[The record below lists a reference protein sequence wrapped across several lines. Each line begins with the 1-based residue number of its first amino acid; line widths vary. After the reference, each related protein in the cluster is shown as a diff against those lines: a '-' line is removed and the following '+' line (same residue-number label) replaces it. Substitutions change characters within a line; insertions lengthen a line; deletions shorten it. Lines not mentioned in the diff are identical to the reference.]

1 MAAVEADVLKARLD
15 GEGDGA
21 GVVVATSRD
30 SARSTDFLGAET
42 GPAGP
47 VSNFI
52 KQPMVRTVLPYVGIA
67 LVLLLAVVAYI
78 SLATPPPRALYPEMA
93 DTDKEAA
100 QQLLQKNGV
109 SVRLDPISGSLTVP
123 ADEFHEARIM
133 LAAAG
138 LPKESAGGTS
148 LLNETMPLGTSQF
161 MEQARYNASIEE
173 ELAASIRRINTIKD
187 ARVHLALPR
196 QSAFVRDRVDPKA
209 SVIVTPFAGRAVSDG
224 QVQAIVHLVSSS
236 IPYMTPAHVSVV
248 DQFGRLLTEAPG
260 SKDLNAKQLE
270 LRQKLEADYVDR
282 INQILAPIFG
292 TANVRAQVNADL
304 DFSVIEQTFENF
316 DPENSGTRIRSEQLK
331 ESSTT
336 EPSSAGVPGSLSN
349 EPPAATVPTP
359 AANAPADPAVN
370 PTATGT
376 AATEP
381 VIRGQERSES
391 RNFEMDRSVRYV
403 VDPAPRM
410 RRLTVGVA
418 INDAIPVPGATTP
431 PARRPLPAAEI
442 TRLTNLVQGAVGF
455 SATRGD
461 VVNIISTNFETPVN
475 ETPLPFW
482 MQQRFLDLVKYLS
495 VSLAIALLAFLI
507 VRPVIRRL
515 THIPPPPEMTKEK
528 LIAALAASGV
538 NVAALMG
545 GSSVA
550 GGSALLT
557 QGADGAMATMAEG
570 GSAEAMGMGGSALRD
585 GEIELRDGET
595 IEELKARLKPKKK
608 SSSISA
614 ELLDT
619 ANSYDDKVTV
629 VRMLVS
635 QDSRRVA
642 LVLKNLITRDI
653 S

>member
-1 MAAVEADVLKARLD
+1 
-15 GEGDGA
+15 
-21 GVVVATSRD
+21 
-30 SARSTDFLGAET
+30 
-42 GPAGP
+42 
-47 VSNFI
+47 
-52 KQPMVRTVLPYVGIA
+52 
-67 LVLLLAVVAYI
+67 
-78 SLATPPPRALYPEMA
+78 
-93 DTDKEAA
+93 
-100 QQLLQKNGV
+100 
-109 SVRLDPISGSLTVP
+109 
-123 ADEFHEARIM
+123 
-133 LAAAG
+133 
-138 LPKESAGGTS
+138 
-148 LLNETMPLGTSQF
+148 
-161 MEQARYNASIEE
+161 
-173 ELAASIRRINTIKD
+173 
-187 ARVHLALPR
+187 
-196 QSAFVRDRVDPKA
+196 
-209 SVIVTPFAGRAVSDG
+209 
-224 QVQAIVHLVSSS
+224 
-236 IPYMTPAHVSVV
+236 
-248 DQFGRLLTEAPG
+248 
-260 SKDLNAKQLE
+260 
-270 LRQKLEADYVDR
+270 
-282 INQILAPIFG
+282 
-292 TANVRAQVNADL
+292 
-304 DFSVIEQTFENF
+304 
-316 DPENSGTRIRSEQLK
+316 
-331 ESSTT
+331 
-336 EPSSAGVPGSLSN
+336 
-349 EPPAATVPTP
+349 VPTP

-608 SSSISA
+608 SSAISA

>member
-93 DTDKEAA
+93 DTDKDAA

-109 SVRLDPISGSLTVP
+109 GVRLDPISGSLTVP

-349 EPPAATVPTP
+349 EPPAAAVPTP

-461 VVNIISTNFETPVN
+461 IVNIISTNFETPVN

-482 MQQRFLDLVKYLS
+482 MQPQFLDLVKYLS

-507 VRPVIRRL
+507 VRPVIRWL
-515 THIPPPPEMTKEK
+515 THIPPPEMTKEK

-538 NVAALMG
+538 NVAALTG

-550 GGSALLT
+550 GGSSLLT
-557 QGADGAMATMAEG
+557 QGADGAMATMAVG
-570 GSAEAMGMGGSALRD
+570 GSAEAMGMGGVAVGD
-585 GEIELRDGET
+585 GEIELRDGES

-608 SSSISA
+608 SSAISA

-619 ANSYDDKVTV
+619 ANSYDDKVMV